1 MDLPAWGWLVVAG
14 VACVLALGAV
24 VALRRVGG
32 QGRQSP
38 HAPLTSAEAP
48 QGEGEAQA
56 DPALLALVRRQRDQ
70 LVAAADKQRQLTEEL
85 RAAQEAAAAAAANAV
100 DPALRGDLEQARQGA
115 QALREQHAGELAR
128 LAQTAIEQVDAL
140 QRAHLAELARLRGPN
155 TPSDTAPTHAAARA
169 ALGGAR

>member
-14 VACVLALGAV
+14 VACVLALGGVA
-24 VALRRVGG
+24 ALRRVGG
-32 QGRQSP
+32 QSRPNARQSLAVP
-38 HAPLTSAEAP
+38 EPAPADAQHADA
-48 QGEGEAQA
+48 
-56 DPALLALVRRQRDQ
+56 ALLALVKRQREQ

-85 RAAQEAAAAAAANAV
+85 RVAQETAATDTASAG
-100 DPALRGDLEQARQGA
+100 LRSDLEQARQGA

-140 QRAHLAELARLRGPN
+140 QRAHLAELARLRGADA
-155 TPSDTAPTHAAARA
+155 PSDSAPTHAAARA